1 MSAAPEQPGP
11 SSSDPRS
18 PVGDGAVAAE
28 PAGDP
33 DASSATVDA
42 AELAAAEAD
51 DAARA
56 DERLQS
62 ALGRAAEGDE
72 SAWRWIID
80 TYSRRVFGLLYA
92 QCGDPDTAEELTQ
105 SAFCTVVA
113 KIGDYTEQ
121 GRFEAWLFRIAM
133 NRLRDEMRRRKR
145 HAVPVEESALA
156 AMVGAGDAS
165 ADEPDDVLTL
175 RSAIL
180 GLPEPDQRVLQLRHA
195 AGLSFKRIA
204 EVLEQPLGTVL
215 ARHHRALRKL
225 RDDLG
230 PRFDPN
236 LAAEDDAGEDR

>member
-1 MSAAPEQPGP
+1 MSPVPDQSPAPSPGSPPASDAAP
-11 SSSDPRS
+11 
-18 PVGDGAVAAE
+18 
-28 PAGDP
+28 PADEI
-33 DASSATVDA
+33 D
-42 AELAAAEAD
+42 LAAAEAD

-56 DERLQS
+56 DERLQD
-62 ALGRAAEGDE
+62 ALSRAATGDE

-145 HAVPVEESALA
+145 HAVPVEDSALA
-156 AMVGAGDAS
+156 AMAGAADAS
-165 ADEPDDVLTL
+165 VDEPDDVLTL
-175 RSAIL
+175 RGAVQ
-180 GLPEPDQRVLQLRHA
+180 GLSEPDQRVLQLRHA

-204 EVLEQPLGTVL
+204 EILDQPLGTVL

-230 PRFDPN
+230 PRFEPGADE
-236 LAAEDDAGEDR
+236 ADTADDDGGTASGGPAGR